1 MEKTLY
7 KRFLQVILG
16 FVLSIQT
23 IVLAQPTPGDSNLGA
38 ATDDVVG
45 GGADL
50 AINIWFVL
58 ALAIAYFIYKRKER
72 IFDWYLNLDWGDYS

>member
-1 MEKTLY
+1 MRKTTY
-7 KRFLQVILG
+7 KKFLQVILG
-16 FVLSIQT
+16 FILSIQA
-23 IVLAQPTPGDSNLGA
+23 IVIAQPTPGDEGLGA

-58 ALAIAYFIYKRKER
+58 ALAIAYFIYKRKDR
-72 IFDWYLNLDWGDYS
+72 IFKWYLDLNWGDYS